1 MDVLELALR
10 IAVSATFLLSA
21 AGKTVTPAPSA
32 EMVAQLLALRGRR
45 LARVLAA
52 ALIGAE
58 AAAAALVAS
67 ADSGIRADLAAGI
80 ALALCALF
88 TAAAIRARASG
99 RQIACRCFGSLR
111 PTEMLGPR
119 TLRRALPLAAA
130 VVAWYAAVQE
140 ASFTAVRV
148 PDRTALT
155 AAAGALVAT
164 VLAWTHW
171 RRGIPHRRFANEAI
185 RKETT
190 GPSEARRRALNG
202 GMMP

>member
-1 MDVLELALR
+1 MDILELALR

-21 AGKTVTPAPSA
+21 AGKAVTPGPSA
-32 EMVAQLLALRGRR
+32 EMVAQLLALRGRH

-52 ALIGAE
+52 AIIAGE

-88 TAAAIRARASG
+88 TAAAIRARTSG

-119 TLRRALPLAAA
+119 TLRRALPRPPP
-130 VVAWYAAVQE
+130 WWPGTRR
-140 ASFTAVRV
+140 SRK
-148 PDRTALT
+148 PRSPRSGCRTGLRSPPRPAPSSPPCWGGRT
-155 AAAGALVAT
+155 GAGAFRT
-164 VLAWTHW
+164 VGSPT
-171 RRGIPHRRFANEAI
+171 RPPEGDHRTIAGTLESPEW
-185 RKETT
+185 K
-190 GPSEARRRALNG
+190 G
-202 GMMP
+202 